1 MEGPVS
7 IGVALAGGEALGSVI
22 ALIGLPG
29 AGKSAV
35 APLLAAR
42 LRWGWADLDE
52 EIARAAGAPVPELLR
67 GRGEPAFRALEA
79 RALEAALDAE
89 RGPAGPAA
97 VPGPAPG
104 RVLAC
109 GGGILSPVGNRALL
123 RERAFVVWLRVSPRS
138 AAARLGAALAA
149 ERPLLD
155 GAGSLEARIAALEA
169 GRRGLYE
176 AAADVV
182 VSTDGR
188 APAEIAEEI
197 LAAWGARWGSSG
209 S

>member
-1 MEGPVS
+1 
-7 IGVALAGGEALGSVI
+7 
-22 ALIGLPG
+22 
-29 AGKSAV
+29 V

-67 GRGEPAFRALEA
+67 CRGEPAFRALEA
-79 RALEAALDAE
+79 RALEAALGPE
-89 RGPAGPAA
+89 RGSAGPVAGPAA
-97 VPGPAPG
+97 GPAVPGSAPG

-109 GGGILSPVGNRALL
+109 GGGVLSPAGNRALL
-123 RERAFVVWLRVSPRS
+123 RARAFVVWLRVSPRS
-138 AAARLGAALAA
+138 AAARLGGALAA

-155 GAGSLEARIAALEA
+155 GAEPLEARIAALEA
-169 GRRGLYE
+169 ARRGLYE

-188 APAEIAEEI
+188 GPAEIAEEI
-197 LAAWGARWGSSG
+197 RAAWEARWGSSG